1 MRRIPMESAETLPS
15 ALVRLFGA
23 GRGLTVPSGGAVN
36 NPGDAINTFNL
47 FH

>member
-1 MRRIPMESAETLPS
+1 MESAETLPS

-23 GRGLTVPSGGAVN
+23 GRGLTFSSGGALN
-36 NPGDAINTFNL
+36 NPDDSTNTFYL